1 MSNDNLENKISQ
13 IIKRLDDL
21 EKRVADL
28 EKRISISSTTILSEI
43 VFNKKEQI
51 NKLLNALKSTI
62 KLDEESG
69 QIYIKNIT
77 QYTDSQKILI
87 YLAGKM
93 LLHSISNKFDECAN
107 LNEIVNRLSLKKNVA
122 KVRISELYKR
132 HLLLKEERGVYKIN
146 YVFIDEIINVI
157 MKK

>member
-1 MSNDNLENKISQ
+1 MSNNNLENKISQ

-28 EKRISISSTTILSEI
+28 EKRISTSSTTILSEI

-51 NKLLNALKSTI
+51 NKLLNAIKSTI

-93 LLHSISNKFDECAN
+93 LLHNISDKFDEYAN
-107 LNEIVNRLSLKKNVA
+107 L
-122 KVRISELYKR
+122 SELATKLFLNENVTRARVTDLHKR
-132 HLLLKEERGVYKIN
+132 HLLIKIKRGVYKIN
-146 YVFIDEIINVI
+146 HASL
-157 MKK
+157 MR